1 MRISDWSSD
10 VCSSD
15 LLDPLSA
22 QLTLAETTA
31 RLKRGLKRLT
41 QLANDLEHPRTSA
54 HAGADAQPQ
63 WFLELEQDE
72 PPGVS
77 LRTRFL
83 DSADAPVKVS
93 AMPMMRAVPLSE
105 LLGPVTLDP
114 LTVVQDSGFV
124 DRLAEQANIPAP
136 VMARSEEHTS
146 ELQSL
151 MRISY
156 AVFCLK

>member
-1 MRISDWSSD
+1 MFRLPRRPTRTD
-10 VCSSD
+10 
-15 LLDPLSA
+15 
-22 QLTLAETTA
+22 TLVPYTTLF
-31 RLKRGLKRLT
+31 RS
-41 QLANDLEHPRTSA
+41 RTSA
-54 HAGADAQPQ
+54 RAGADAQRQ

-114 LTVVQDSGFV
+114 LTVVQIGRAHV
-124 DRLAEQANIPAP
+124 
-136 VMARSEEHTS
+136 
-146 ELQSL
+146 
-151 MRISY
+151 
-156 AVFCLK
+156 

>member
-1 MRISDWSSD
+1 M
-10 VCSSD
+10 
-15 LLDPLSA
+15 
-22 QLTLAETTA
+22 
-31 RLKRGLKRLT
+31 
-41 QLANDLEHPRTSA
+41 
-54 HAGADAQPQ
+54 
-63 WFLELEQDE
+63 FLELEQNE

-93 AMPMMRAVPLSE
+93 AMPMMRVVPLSE

-114 LTVVQDSGFV
+114 LTVVQDSGFL

-136 VMARSEEHTS
+136 VMAELRTLYRSEEPTS

-151 MRISY
+151 MRYSY
-156 AVFCLK
+156 AVLCLKNKTYPPYRRSTLSDIN